1 MRPAHA
7 TQIAGAIHLD
17 RAAEAGFT
25 LLEMIVVLAVLGLMA
40 GLVVAR
46 GPSRSPALDLRAA
59 ASELAQALRG
69 ARARAI
75 ATDRLVMVRMDPRA
89 HRFAVD
95 DAPPRTLPAALALR
109 LVPDPEGSPEEGA
122 ADRPGG
128 IGFAPDGSS
137 TGGRIDL
144 AAGARHLV
152 LTIDWLTGR
161 VRIDAATADV
171 R

>member
-1 MRPAHA
+1 MRPNH
-7 TQIAGAIHLD
+7 
-17 RAAEAGFT
+17 AAEAGFT
-25 LLEMIVVLAVLGLMA
+25 LLEMIVVMAVLGLMA

-75 ATDRLVMVRMDPRA
+75 ATDRLVMVRIDARA
-89 HRFAVD
+89 HAFAVD
-95 DAPPRTLPAALALR
+95 DAPPHPLPAALALR
-109 LVPDPEGSPEEGA
+109 LVAGPEEGA
-122 ADRPGG
+122 ADRLGG
-128 IGFAPDGSS
+128 ISFVPDGGSS
-137 TGGRIDL
+137 GGRIDL

-161 VRIDAATADV
+161 VRIDAAADV